1 MKKHILFAALSVI
14 IFLELGMFVY
24 REYNAEWK
32 TYQATYYEMLA
43 EKMNDPKLAG
53 SPLRVNQIWDK
64 TLDRPDR
71 CVTCHAGIANP
82 AFENE
87 PQPYTTHPS
96 FKDEGFI
103 AKHPFEKF
111 GCTICH
117 EGDGQAVTVAATH
130 GVVHHLD
137 RQLLSGPYTQAA
149 CTKCHYELYSR
160 DLYWPEA
167 DILMKGKQLA
177 YELGCGAC
185 HAIRQFG
192 TNPTTA
198 PEISNLGSKTEL
210 AFLLVHDFSQL
221 ESEDH
226 ITRMWEWEHFKNPRK
241 IVPGNPDAPNPRDRT
256 SPTIM
261 PDWGLSDEE
270 ATALTVFVLSLRD
283 PHVEN
288 IPRKYLPKVESHDGF
303 LQYRE

>member
-1 MKKHILFAALSVI
+1 MRKHILFAVFSVI

-24 REYNAEWK
+24 KEYAAEWK
-32 TYQATYYEMLA
+32 GYQATYYEKLA
-43 EKMNDPKLAG
+43 EKMDDPKLAG
-53 SPLRVNQIWDK
+53 TPLRVNQIWDK
-64 TLDRPDR
+64 SLNRPDR

-87 PQPYTTHPS
+87 PQPYTTHPK
-96 FKDEGFI
+96 FKDDGFI
-103 AKHPFEKF
+103 SKHPFEKF

-117 EGDGQAVTVAATH
+117 EGDGQAVTVEATH

-167 DILMKGKQLA
+167 DVLMKGKQLA

-192 TNPTTA
+192 TNPTAA

-226 ITRMWEWEHFKNPRK
+226 ITRMWEWEHFKNPQK

-261 PDWGLSDEE
+261 PDWDLTDEE

-283 PHVEN
+283 PQVEN
-288 IPRKYLPKVESHDGF
+288 VPRKYLPKVDSHDGF
-303 LQYRE
+303 LQYRD

>member
-24 REYNAEWK
+24 REYSAEWK

-43 EKMNDPKLAG
+43 EKMDDPKLAA

-64 TLDRPDR
+64 HLNRPDR

-103 AKHPFEKF
+103 SKHPFEKF

-130 GVVHHLD
+130 GVVRHLD
-137 RQLLSGPYTQAA
+137 RQLLSGPYVQAA

-167 DILMKGKQLA
+167 DVLMKGKQLA

-192 TNPTTA
+192 TDPTAA
-198 PEISNLGSKTEL
+198 PDISSLGSKTEL
-210 AFLLVHDFSQL
+210 AFSLVHDFSRL

-226 ITRMWEWEHFKNPRK
+226 ITRVWEWEHFKNPRK

-261 PDWGLSDEE
+261 PDWDLTDEE

-283 PHVEN
+283 PQVEN
-288 IPRKYLPKVESHDGF
+288 IPRKYLPKVDSHDGF
-303 LQYRE
+303 MQYRD

>member
-1 MKKHILFAALSVI
+1 MFAALSVI

-24 REYNAEWK
+24 REYSAEWK
-32 TYQATYYEMLA
+32 TYQATYYEKLA

-64 TLDRPDR
+64 NLNRPDR

-87 PQPYTTHPS
+87 PQPYTTHPD

-103 AKHPFEKF
+103 SKHSFEKF

-130 GVVHHLD
+130 GVVRHLD
-137 RQLLSGPYTQAA
+137 RQLLSAPYVQAA

-167 DILMKGKQLA
+167 DVLMKGKQLA

-192 TNPTTA
+192 TDPTAA
-198 PEISNLGSKTEL
+198 PDISNLGSKTEL
-210 AFLLVHDFSQL
+210 AFSLVHDFSQL

-226 ITRMWEWEHFKNPRK
+226 ITRVWEWEHFKNPRK

-261 PDWGLSDEE
+261 PDWDLTDEE

-283 PHVEN
+283 PQVEN
-288 IPRKYLPKVESHDGF
+288 VPRSYLPKVDGHDGF